1 MLKPVFDL
9 SNITRVTTC
18 KCSVEY
24 LALPYCQPWQIYD
37 HQYRGSVPHCQYR
50 VYIKEKVQKA
60 IFSLSSEASLT
71 LAELL
76 CLTFFIIEYIFRMAM
91 EFILVWGVS
100 QGVQSILD
108 CRRPTPG

>member
-1 MLKPVFDL
+1 MLKPVFEL
-9 SNITRVTTC
+9 SNITRVATC

-24 LALPYCQPWQIYD
+24 LTLPDLPYCQPWQIYD

-76 CLTFFIIEYIFRMAM
+76 CLTYFFIIEYIFKLAM

-100 QGVQSILD
+100 
-108 CRRPTPG
+108 